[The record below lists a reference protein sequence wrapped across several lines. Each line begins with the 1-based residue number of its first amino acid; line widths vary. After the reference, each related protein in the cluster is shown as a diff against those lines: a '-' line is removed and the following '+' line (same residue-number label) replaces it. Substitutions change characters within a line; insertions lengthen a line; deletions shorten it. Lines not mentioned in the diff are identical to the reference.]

1 MDLRVATL
9 NISGGEK
16 SFEEFPQATQKSRQE
31 ALEILVNRL
40 DATLLCLQ
48 EVSEYTDSE
57 GLAHSL
63 MDGINKAGSYDYSY
77 FGETI
82 SMDTHMQVK
91 KDVMVKGVFN
101 DWCDWS
107 KGNAIHARIPFARLS
122 DPSRPGTPRN
132 IPIYQPPVYEGN
144 RDTEPRFVIL
154 TRVKEPPHPFIVT
167 LHLTTLVNE
176 RRALRSP
183 DQVNKAQKIRS
194 QQISRLLDLVRDNIL
209 KKGEPLI
216 LAGDFNA
223 SSEEACIENMLLS
236 ENGFKRLKPENEG
249 PSHPEAEDPIDHIF
263 FFPED
268 RLLDYH
274 CWIETSGLSRKASD
288 HLPVVADLKIK

>member
-1 MDLRVATL
+1 MDLRIATL

-40 DATLLCLQ
+40 NATLLCLQ
-48 EVSEYTDSE
+48 EVSEYLDSD
-57 GLAHSL
+57 GLTHSL

-77 FGETI
+77 YGETI
-82 SMDTHMQVK
+82 SMDTHMQVR
-91 KDVMVKGVFN
+91 KDVMVKGIFN
-101 DWCDWS
+101 DWWDWS

-122 DPSRPGTPRN
+122 EPSRPGTPRN
-132 IPIYQPPVYEGN
+132 IPIYQPPVYEGT

-154 TRVKEPPHPFIVT
+154 TRLKEPPHPFIAT

-176 RRALRSP
+176 RAPHTSGN
-183 DQVNKAQKIRS
+183 QKGKAQEIRR
-194 QQISRLLDLVRDNIL
+194 QQISRFLDLVRVNIL
-209 KKGEPLI
+209 EKDEPLI

-223 SSEEACIENMLLS
+223 SSEEACIEGMLLS
-236 ENGFKRLKPENEG
+236 ENGFKRLKPDDEG

-263 FFPED
+263 FYPED

-288 HLPVVADLKIK
+288 HLPVVADIKIK